1 MRTIF
6 FILSFVFII
15 GCGTNNNNR
24 KDLPDQKEVSLQEEV
39 LHIGKMHCEMC
50 EASVEKGLK
59 SVEGVE
65 FVQVNLEDSTAIVR
79 YDSSLASRDNFKD
92 VIEKRGYI
100 LKDK

>member
-6 FILSFVFII
+6 FILSLVFII

-24 KDLPDQKEVSLQEEV
+24 EDSADRKEALLQEEV

-65 FVQVNLEDSTAIVR
+65 FVQVNLEDSTAIIR
-79 YDSSLASRDNFKD
+79 YDSSLASRDKFKD
-92 VIEKRGYI
+92 VIEKRGYV